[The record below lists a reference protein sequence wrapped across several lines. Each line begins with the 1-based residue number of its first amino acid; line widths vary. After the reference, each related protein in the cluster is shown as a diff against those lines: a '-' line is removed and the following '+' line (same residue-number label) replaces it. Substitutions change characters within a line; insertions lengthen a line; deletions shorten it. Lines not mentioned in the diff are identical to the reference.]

1 MFSVK
6 DTNTVN
12 GIATSNVGARD
23 TRATNHACSKTPATE
38 TASEN
43 EPHGVADIANNHPP
57 QPSDPTHPTTKQS
70 PATTDLLRD

>member
-12 GIATSNVGARD
+12 GIATNNVGAND

-38 TASEN
+38 TALKHK
-43 EPHGVADIANNHPP
+43 PHGVRRHRE
-57 QPSDPTHPTTKQS
+57 QTTHRSHRTRHT
-70 PATTDLLRD
+70 